1 MATQTSAGFT
11 RLGETIATLVTVD
24 GTAAAPWAQRLR
36 EPGVTSRDLADAVHS
51 LCALHGGMPGIVD
64 NARDTSQLAEAH
76 DWLDQSAAA
85 FADERALLA
94 MLIAAVGPLPSTPG
108 AAASEAAIVTQRHA
122 LGQLAR
128 SDRTGCA
135 IGAAAAFVIDWH
147 PIRQLLDSV
156 AIRLGIPLRPRAFAD
171 VDSTTA
177 MLDRCSTRPGTER
190 AITFGAQQLL
200 AQHRGLWHLLEA
212 RASARRDG

>member
-1 MATQTSAGFT
+1 MATQASAGFT
-11 RLGETIATLVTVD
+11 RLGETIANLVEVD
-24 GTAAAPWAQRLR
+24 GTVAAPWPRHLQ
-36 EPGVTSRDLADAVHS
+36 EPGVASRDLADAVHS

-64 NARDTSQLAEAH
+64 NARDSAHLADATV
-76 DWLDQSAAA
+76 WLDQAAVA
-85 FADERALLA
+85 FADERAWLA
-94 MLIAAVGPLPSTPG
+94 TLVAAVGPLPSTPG

-147 PIRQLLDSV
+147 PIRQLLDHV
-156 AIRLGIPLRPRAFAD
+156 AIRLGVTLRPRAFAD
-171 VDSTTA
+171 VISTTA
-177 MLDRCSTRPGTER
+177 MLDRCAAQAATER

-212 RASARRDG
+212 RASARRVT